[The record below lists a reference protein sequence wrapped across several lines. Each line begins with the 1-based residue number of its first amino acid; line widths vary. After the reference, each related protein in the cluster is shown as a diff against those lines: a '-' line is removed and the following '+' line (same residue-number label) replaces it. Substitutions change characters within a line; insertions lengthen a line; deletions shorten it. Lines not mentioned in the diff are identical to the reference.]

1 MLKDAIRTVEDAL
14 KQISDINFALD
25 EALIVAI
32 TDVRGN
38 IIFANGKFCEI
49 SKYNLNELLGQNHRI
64 INSGYHPKEFFRDM
78 WRTIARGQIWR
89 GEIRNRAKDG
99 SFYWMDTAIVPCL
112 DTNDKPYQYVS
123 FRINITERK
132 RAEEFLRRSDKISA
146 VAQLASGIAHEIRN
160 PLAALKWSIQLI
172 QADNADNKQQVEL
185 MISEIDRIDSIVSE
199 FMLLSKPEK
208 SHGLQLSRHEI
219 KPILESVANLMRYQA
234 NRTRVKLELEV
245 SAALHP
251 VTCDPNQ
258 LKQVFINLV
267 KNAIEAMPDGG
278 RLHISAVPG
287 KDEQSVVIRVSDE
300 GTGIPQE
307 LLPKVGEPF
316 YTTKDKGTGLGLMVC
331 HQIIESHHGRMSI
344 DSEINVGTTIEV
356 ELPSVAQTAIDHEQS
371 V

>member
-1 MLKDAIRTVEDAL
+1 MLKDAIRTMEDAL

-38 IIFANGKFCEI
+38 IIFANSKFCDI
-49 SKYNLNELLGQNHRI
+49 SKYSRDELLGQNHRI
-64 INSGYHPKEFFRDM
+64 INSGHHSKDFFRDM
-78 WRTIARGQIWR
+78 WRTIAHGEIWR

-99 SFYWMDTAIVPCL
+99 SFYWMDTTIVPCL
-112 DTNDKPYQYVS
+112 DANDKPYQYVS
-123 FRINITERK
+123 FRIDITERK

-160 PLAALKWSIQLI
+160 PLAALKWSVQLI
-172 QADNADNKQQVEL
+172 QADGADSGKQVEL
-185 MISEIDRIDSIVSE
+185 IISEIERIDSIVSE

-208 SHGLQLSRHEI
+208 SHSLQLSQHDI

-234 NRTRVKLELEV
+234 NRTRVSLELEV
-245 SAALHP
+245 ADTLQP
-251 VTCDPNQ
+251 IMCDPNQ

-278 RLHISAVPG
+278 RLLIAATAG
-287 KDEQSVVIRVSDE
+287 KDEQSVVIRVSDD
-300 GTGIPQE
+300 GMGIPHE
-307 LLPKVGEPF
+307 LLSKIGEPF

-344 DSEINVGTTIEV
+344 DSQPNVGTTIEV
-356 ELPSVAQTAIDHEQS
+356 ELPCANPTAVGDRQS